1 MTWNSLGT
9 LSAREEAVLV
19 WSAILI
25 LVVLSKPSWRRAAVP
40 AALDVL
46 RAMLVWRIVAVFGL
60 FLVYIAGLIWLGS
73 WTSAWNPSLTKDTVL
88 IVVGASLPL
97 LSKGIVSIED
107 GGKLFKHFI
116 QETVGATAVVVYV
129 AGLASYALWIELL
142 LLPVAVFATA
152 LNAFASRREDGRA
165 ASMVSSFVLIVLGIA
180 AIVWS
185 VSSLLRGA
193 SGLEFGAEMRSFT
206 LTIWLPLGTL
216 PFVYATGYLTAYG
229 RVLALVHA
237 SSGIRASWQVRIA
250 LLLGFRGRLGAV
262 KGFHPYTSGVRGDSS
277 FREVLHVAIGSPP
290 AHR

>member
-1 MTWNSLGT
+1 MTWNSLGA

-25 LVVLSKPSWRRAAVP
+25 LVVLFKPSWRRAAVP

-60 FLVYIAGLIWLGS
+60 FLVYIAGLVWLGS

-116 QETVGATAVVVYV
+116 QETVGVTAVVVYV

-165 ASMVSSFVLIVLGIA
+165 SSMVSSFVLIVLGIA

-193 SGLEFGAEMRSFT
+193 SDLDFGAELRSFA
-206 LTIWLPLGTL
+206 GS
-216 PFVYATGYLTAYG
+216 AA
-229 RVLALVHA
+229 
-237 SSGIRASWQVRIA
+237 RI
-250 LLLGFRGRLGAV
+250 
-262 KGFHPYTSGVRGDSS
+262 GD
-277 FREVLHVAIGSPP
+277 I
-290 AHR
+290 